1 MIELFFLGTLLVAA
15 ALAWL
20 LTPLA
25 RACALRLGFLDAPG
39 PRKIHAAPVAYGGGV
54 AVALALAVA
63 VGLGFYFRERLLP
76 GFQTGRLDIGRAP
89 LLAVAGGAFG
99 ALLLGLIDDR
109 YRLSPR
115 TKLLGQAALAIFA
128 VCDGVRITAFIG
140 DNLFMQAV
148 TVLWIVL
155 ITNSFNLLDNMD
167 GLCAGVGAIS
177 AAMLGVV
184 ALDSAQGNL
193 ALILGAL
200 WSGGRTSAL
209 CLLIAHRM
217 LAALER
223 TSLRAYMIGG
233 GAVALLFALAMQ
245 AVGIASGPGGLGV
258 DVISGVGAGLFY
270 RLFAGTQRRAA

>member
-1 MIELFFLGTLLVAA
+1 MPQSYRAAILA
-15 ALAWL
+15 ALVVAV
-20 LTPLA
+20 
-25 RACALRLGFLDAPG
+25 FN
-39 PRKIHAAPVAYGGGV
+39 AATNVTFAASATNELSGISVGWANMPVAV
-54 AVALALAVA
+54 
-63 VGLGFYFRERLLP
+63 
-76 GFQTGRLDIGRAP
+76 
-89 LLAVAGGAFG
+89 
-99 ALLLGLIDDR
+99 
-109 YRLSPR
+109 
-115 TKLLGQAALAIFA
+115 
-128 VCDGVRITAFIG
+128 
-140 DNLFMQAV
+140 
-148 TVLWIVL
+148 
-155 ITNSFNLLDNMD
+155 
-167 GLCAGVGAIS
+167 
-177 AAMLGVV
+177 
-184 ALDSAQGNL
+184 